1 MDHKLKKWALT
12 ITCLSM
18 TSGLM
23 GCGDKQQAVTGQTT
37 GQTADKAT
45 VIDTAT
51 ADSKSVD
58 LSVDLPDNA
67 PAVGTDIA
75 TLVPEKTKQST
86 SQNNSP
92 NNNADVVNLRWEDLT
107 PKGYEPDKILAK
119 FREKIDALPE
129 GAPEERA
136 LLQEVQAALNSAPVN
151 NELNGKKI
159 KLPGFVSPLDEN
171 NGMVTEFLLVPYF
184 GACIHAPPPP
194 LNQTLLVKPQKD
206 KSVSMDKIYE
216 PVWVTGT
223 LSTEG
228 ATTDL
233 AQAGY
238 VIDVAEVT
246 PYEGDV
252 GADY

>member
-23 GCGDKQQAVTGQTT
+23 GCGDEQQAVAEQTAEQTT
-37 GQTADKAT
+37 
-45 VIDTAT
+45 VIETAT
-51 ADSKSVD
+51 ATSKPA
-58 LSVDLPDNA
+58 DLPDNA

-75 TLVPEKTKQST
+75 TLVPAKTEQNT
-86 SQNNSP
+86 SKNS
-92 NNNADVVNLRWEDLT
+92 NQDSSSDVVDLRWEDLI
-107 PKGYEPDKILAK
+107 PAGYEPDKILAK
-119 FREKIDALPE
+119 FREQIDAIPE

-136 LLQEVQAALNSAPVN
+136 LLKEVQTALNSSPVN
-151 NELNGKKI
+151 NELNGKRI

-216 PVWVTGT
+216 PVWVIGT
-223 LSTEG
+223 LSTQG
-228 ATTDL
+228 AMTDL

-246 PYEGDV
+246 PYEGEV